1 MALLRIANLQ
11 KSYNITKTQKQEV
24 LKGIDIE
31 FKGGDLVALLGE
43 SGCGKSTL
51 INILGGL
58 DTDYTGSVV
67 IKGDFIRDF
76 SEKQMDDYRK
86 KRVGLI
92 FQNYNLISHM
102 TIFQNVEIAMTVS
115 NIDRKV
121 REKRTMDLLRMVG
134 LADYAQKLPS
144 QLSGGQKQRVAIA
157 RALANNPTVIL
168 ADEPTGAL
176 DADSAAV
183 VMQILKKIAR
193 RGKLVIVVTHSE
205 KVAAACNRIVRI
217 DGGVVVSDTANGK
230 ADVTVAR
237 DREIRPRSM
246 PSGETGK
253 LAVQNVMQNAKRNV
267 LVSAGLAIGMT
278 AVLLILCLSA
288 GLTSYVQQV
297 YADDVASLQLTAT
310 LSQYREFTDSQLEE
324 IEALDGV
331 GTIIQTHTYTGAT
344 YAYGEDESLSEGAID
359 RLRAFY
365 DDFAPEMLYGEM
377 TEEGMIVN
385 EAFAAA
391 LGDGSLIAAVGQ
403 EITVAVGDREATFTI
418 TGVYAEESE
427 DAEALNA
434 LLSEDSLLLLSGSAF
449 SVNTLYITATDIT
462 YISALVSDLET
473 LGCIVEQR
481 DTSSETVLEY
491 IDLGTSVLTIVGGVS
506 MAVSAIMIFI
516 VLYISVSERMKEIGI
531 LRAIGAR
538 KSDIRKMFVFEAGI
552 IGLAGGVM
560 AVLACL
566 VLSVVI
572 NVICYY
578 TLGYAMIA
586 YNVLYYLGGLLVSLL
601 VSVLAGISPSM
612 RAADLDPVEALRA
625 E

>member
-1 MALLRIANLQ
+1 MALLRIANLK

-24 LKGIDIE
+24 LKGINAE
-31 FKGGDLVALLGE
+31 FKAGEIVALLGE

-102 TIFQNVEIAMTVS
+102 SIFRNVEIAMTVS
-115 NIDRKV
+115 DIDKKT
-121 REKRTMDLLRMVG
+121 REKRAMSLLRLVG

-183 VMQILKKIAR
+183 IMQILKKIAR

-205 KVAAACNRIVRI
+205 KVAAECNRIIRLE
-217 DGGVVVSDTANGK
+217 DGVVFSDEAKGK
-230 ADVTVAR
+230 ADLVAER
-237 DREIRPRSM
+237 DREIEPGNMSLTEIIRLS
-246 PSGETGK
+246 
-253 LAVQNVMQNAKRNV
+253 ADNVVKNIKRNV
-267 LVSAGLAIGMT
+267 LVSTGLAIGMT

-297 YADDVASLQLTAT
+297 YADDISSLQMTAMR
-310 LSQYREFTDSQLEE
+310 SQNYNFTDHNLEE
-324 IEALDGV
+324 IEGLDGV
-331 GTIIQTHTYTGAT
+331 AQVIRTYTYTSAKYT
-344 YAYGEDESLSEGAID
+344 YGSASGSLE

-365 DDFAPEMLYGEM
+365 DDFAPEILYGECADD
-377 TEEGMIVN
+377 GIVVN
-385 EAFAAA
+385 EALASV
-391 LGDGSLIAAVGQ
+391 LGEGSLIAAVGQ
-403 EITVAVGDREATFTI
+403 NITVSVGSRSIELPI
-418 TGVYAEESE
+418 TGVYAEEFQG
-427 DAEALNA
+427 DEALNA
-434 LLSEDSLLLLSGSAF
+434 LVSEDSLVALSSQGELST
-449 SVNTLYITATDIT
+449 NTLYITASDVT
-462 YISALVSDLET
+462 YLSALVSDLET
-473 LGCIVEQR
+473 LGCTVEQR
-481 DTSSETVLEY
+481 DLSSETVLDY
-491 IDLGTSVLTIVGGVS
+491 IDLGTSVLTVVGGIS

-516 VLYISVSERMKEIGI
+516 VLYISISERMKEIGI

-538 KSDIRKMFVFEAGI
+538 KGDIRRMFVSEAGI
-552 IGLAGGVM
+552 IGIGGGLLSV
-560 AVLACL
+560 AACIL
-566 VLSVVI
+566 LSVVI
-572 NVICYY
+572 NIICSY

-586 YNVLYYLGGLLVSLL
+586 YNVLFYLGGLLVSIL
-601 VSVLAGISPSM
+601 VSVLAGIAPSV
-612 RAADLDPVEALRA
+612 RAAELDPVEALRA